1 MPAQE
6 PFTLLCQE
14 MSRSRCSGRAD
25 LHIHSI
31 HSDGTYTPAEVVDL
45 ARRSGL
51 AALAITDHDS
61 VHGLAEARSAAVG
74 SSVEV
79 IAGVEIT
86 AEFHGRELHLLGYF
100 FESQHAG
107 LLEALEQL
115 RRDRRGRFQEMV
127 ERLKAC
133 GVTLDEQDLPRR
145 DRRQAL
151 GRRHLA
157 EWLVRAGRVGS
168 MREAFTRYLG
178 DGRRADVPKRRLAVA
193 EAIALVRAAGGVA
206 AWAHPPADDIR
217 DRLLELRGLGLGALE
232 VEYPG
237 RRPGQARALHALA
250 ESLHLAVVGGSDCH
264 GPEDARRAVGAH
276 TISGD
281 DLGRLRALANR

>member
-1 MPAQE
+1 MPAQQ

-14 MSRSRCSGRAD
+14 MSRSRSSGRAD
-25 LHIHSI
+25 LHLHSV
-31 HSDGTYTPAEVVDL
+31 HSDGSYTPAQIVDL

-51 AALAITDHDS
+51 AAVAITDHDT
-61 VHGLAEARSAAVG
+61 VNGIAEARSAAAG
-74 SSVEV
+74 SSVE
-79 IAGVEIT
+79 IISGVEIT
-86 AEFHGRELHLLGYF
+86 AEFQGRELHLLGYF
-100 FESQHAG
+100 FDSQDAG

-133 GVTLDEQDLPRR
+133 GVTLDEQDLPQP
-145 DRRQAL
+145 DDCQTL

-178 DGRRADVPKRRLAVA
+178 DGRRADVPKRRLAVT
-193 EAIALVRAAGGVA
+193 EAIALVRGAGGVA

-217 DRLLELRGLGLGALE
+217 ARLFELRALGLEAIE

-237 RRPGQARALHALA
+237 RRPGQARGLRALA
-250 ESLHLAVVGGSDCH
+250 DSLHLAIVGGSDCH
-264 GPEDARRAVGAH
+264 GPDDVRRAVGGQS
-276 TISGD
+276 ISRD
-281 DLGRLRALANR
+281 DLERLREAAKR